1 MGLVCSLA
9 LVGALFKVSR
19 ICAQVVP
26 DETLGTESSV
36 VVPFAPG
43 FPFEFIFGG
52 ATRGSNLFHSFKQFD
67 IGEMGAAY
75 FLPPPEIKN
84 ILSRVTGGSRSEILG
99 TLGVIGNAN
108 LFLINPNGIIFGS
121 KASLDLSGGSL
132 AATTANAIKFGSQ
145 GFFSASTPNI
155 PPALTVNPSAFLFN
169 QIAAQPITIQSA
181 PGLQVFA
188 GASLLLVGRK
198 VELQGG
204 QLKAPG
210 GHVELGGV
218 AGAGTVELN
227 VDGNNLGLSFPAGV
241 QLADISLTNKA
252 VVDTSTTIDSGDEGS
267 GAIQLSGKH
276 ITVTDGSKIEANSF
290 GSEPGDTV
298 TVYAS
303 DSLELLAGSR
313 LLTQTVGDGAAGN
326 LTVEAG
332 QLIVKDGA
340 QLGSI
345 TFGAGQGGTLTVNA
359 SKSVQLIGTSTNG
372 EIKSGLFTQT
382 EGAGAAG
389 NLTLKTSQL
398 TVKDGAQISTST
410 LGAGQGGKLNVTAQ
424 ESIELIGTGLDGV
437 PGGLFAAAQGGSG
450 AAGDLKIDT
459 KQLIV
464 RDGAQVSAS
473 TLGGATGK
481 GGTLN
486 VTADSVQLIG
496 TSANSQFR
504 SGLLVGT
511 AGTAAAGDLT
521 IKTGQLTVQ
530 NGAVVSAGTLGQGQ
544 GGKLTI
550 TAQKFVQLLGTSA
563 QGQASSL
570 LTQTSGAGAAGDL
583 KITTG
588 QLIIQDGAQVTVS
601 SQGTGNAGNLEIEAG
616 SILLDNQAALTAT
629 TKSGNGGNITL
640 QVQDL
645 LQLRHSSSIS
655 TTAGTDKTG
664 GNGGNMDIDAKFIVA
679 VPEENSD
686 ITANAFEGRGGNI
699 NITTSGIF
707 GTQFRPRLTPESD
720 ITASSEFGVNGAVNI
735 NTLDVDPSRGLATLP
750 AELVDA
756 SGLIAQTCP
765 ASGNQ
770 VASSFTVTGSGGLP
784 DNPGDAR
791 SSNAVWTD
799 WRISQTSRSNQISH
813 APKASIRSSSTVA
826 ISQAHSTAMP
836 LVEATGWERNH
847 QGEVVLMAAVSSSPD
862 SLAIASQCDRFA
874 NRDRQN

>member
-1 MGLVCSLA
+1 
-9 LVGALFKVSR
+9 
-19 ICAQVVP
+19 
-26 DETLGTESSV
+26 
-36 VVPFAPG
+36 
-43 FPFEFIFGG
+43 
-52 ATRGSNLFHSFKQFD
+52 
-67 IGEMGAAY
+67 
-75 FLPPPEIKN
+75 
-84 ILSRVTGGSRSEILG
+84 
-99 TLGVIGNAN
+99 
-108 LFLINPNGIIFGS
+108 
-121 KASLDLSGGSL
+121 
-132 AATTANAIKFGSQ
+132 
-145 GFFSASTPNI
+145 
-155 PPALTVNPSAFLFN
+155 
-169 QIAAQPITIQSA
+169 
-181 PGLQVFA
+181 
-188 GASLLLVGRK
+188 
-198 VELQGG
+198 
-204 QLKAPG
+204 
-210 GHVELGGV
+210 
-218 AGAGTVELN
+218 
-227 VDGNNLGLSFPAGV
+227 
-241 QLADISLTNKA
+241 
-252 VVDTSTTIDSGDEGS
+252 
-267 GAIQLSGKH
+267 
-276 ITVTDGSKIEANSF
+276 
-290 GSEPGDTV
+290 
-298 TVYAS
+298 
-303 DSLELLAGSR
+303 
-313 LLTQTVGDGAAGN
+313 
-326 LTVEAG
+326 
-332 QLIVKDGA
+332 
-340 QLGSI
+340 
-345 TFGAGQGGTLTVNA
+345 LTVNA
-359 SKSVQLIGTSTNG
+359 SKSVQLIGTSTKG

-382 EGAGAAG
+382 QGAGAAG
-389 NLTLKTSQL
+389 NLTLKTVQL
-398 TVKDGAQISTST
+398 TVKDGAQVSSST
-410 LGAGQGGKLNVTAQ
+410 LGAGQGGELNVAAQ
-424 ESIELIGTGLDGV
+424 ESIKLIGTGVDGV
-437 PGGLFAAAQGGSG
+437 PSGLFAATQGGSG
-450 AAGDLKIDT
+450 GAGDLKIDT

-496 TSANSQFR
+496 TSANSDFR

-511 AGTAAAGDLT
+511 AGSASAGDLT

-550 TAQKFVQLLGTSA
+550 TAEKFVQLLGTSA
-563 QGQASSL
+563 NGQVASSL
-570 LTQTSGAGAAGDL
+570 LTQTLGAKAAGDL

-588 QLIIQDGAQVTVS
+588 KLVVQDDAQINVS
-601 SQGTGNAGNLEIEAG
+601 SQGTGNAGNLAIDAD

-791 SSNAVWTD
+791 NSSAVWTD
-799 WRISQTSRSNQISH
+799 WRTPESHRVRTSDASKVQTRSN
-813 APKASIRSSSTVA
+813 PTVA
-826 ISQAHSTAMP
+826 IESNQAPTGQ
-836 LVEATGWERNH
+836 LVEAQGWMSNH
-847 QGEVVLMAAVSSSPD
+847 KGEVVLTASVPD
-862 SLAIASQCDRFA
+862 SHRSALPTAQCPRS
-874 NRDRQN
+874 